1 MLLYFVLK
9 THTHT
14 HDASPWL
21 VETNINIH
29 FCVHILLWYNNNIIL
44 IFWSSSIPHFVI
56 NPWMDGL
63 PRRRYLVQFC
73 YYITPFFTSL
83 QPTTPL
89 NVTTHQWYV
98 VNNGWLL
105 GSIGKNIQFWSW
117 LFFTCGPTTS
127 SLFLFVTLFFF
138 ELETHTTTHTWDL
151 CLSDTYI
158 QSNHNPLSCVAYIHS
173 PTTIARSLAYA
184 L

>member
-1 MLLYFVLK
+1 MVSSLLLRRSDIFLLRFTQCVVLLLILLLLLSVWFYARRCVLFTILLQTMILYYYIVCAFQETK
-9 THTHT
+9 KLIIIVESLLRTFYVALFCFKNAHT

-21 VETNINIH
+21 VETNINIQ

-83 QPTTPL
+83 QPTTPS
-89 NVTTHQWYV
+89 NVTTHQ
-98 VNNGWLL
+98 
-105 GSIGKNIQFWSW
+105 
-117 LFFTCGPTTS
+117 
-127 SLFLFVTLFFF
+127 
-138 ELETHTTTHTWDL
+138 
-151 CLSDTYI
+151 
-158 QSNHNPLSCVAYIHS
+158 
-173 PTTIARSLAYA
+173 
-184 L
+184 

>member
-1 MLLYFVLK
+1 MRCAVVNIIIKCVILCAEMCFIYNTTTNNDTILLHSVCFTRNKKLIIIVESLLRTFYVALFCFK
-9 THTHT
+9 NAHT

-73 YYITPFFTSL
+73 FYITPFFTSL

-89 NVTTHQWYV
+89 NVTTHQ
-98 VNNGWLL
+98 
-105 GSIGKNIQFWSW
+105 
-117 LFFTCGPTTS
+117 
-127 SLFLFVTLFFF
+127 
-138 ELETHTTTHTWDL
+138 
-151 CLSDTYI
+151 
-158 QSNHNPLSCVAYIHS
+158 
-173 PTTIARSLAYA
+173 
-184 L
+184 